1 MEDVARIIKQL
12 LIKEPFYGLF
22 LMGLQRKDGT
32 SEIDTAAVGIEGI
45 NPVLYVNLNFWGTL
59 DDKMK
64 IAILKHELNHI
75 LMGHLTNNWNYL
87 SDEDH
92 VTLNEAQDCEIN
104 SFISELQ
111 TDPWCYPAA
120 YNLENG
126 KGTLYY
132 YEQIKKQKKKGG
144 GGSGSGQG
152 QGQNSSGR
160 KTVDDHKFFGKAA
173 DLSDAE
179 KQLIEQQIANN
190 TKRTAEQVQKQCGN
204 IPGQFQEYVN
214 NLFKVKDRIFN
225 WKAYFRRSLGTM
237 IDVEL
242 KKTKKR
248 ESVRFPGAAGS
259 KHKRKAKVLVVVDT
273 SGSISTKDLCDF
285 FSEINHVYKAG
296 TVVDIIEIDTQ
307 IQRQYTYT
315 GTWDM
320 KASGRGGTVL
330 NDAIEYYNNH
340 RRDYTAMVI
349 FTDGY
354 CNVDFKIYGKHMW
367 ILTHDSC
374 NQKYPGPVIKIPA
387 NHEV

>member
-1 MEDVARIIKQL
+1 
-12 LIKEPFYGLF
+12 
-22 LMGLQRKDGT
+22 
-32 SEIDTAAVGIEGI
+32 
-45 NPVLYVNLNFWGTL
+45 
-59 DDKMK
+59 
-64 IAILKHELNHI
+64 
-75 LMGHLTNNWNYL
+75 MGHLTSNWKYL
-87 SDEDH
+87 NDEDH
-92 VTLNEAQDCEIN
+92 DTLNEAQDCEIN

-126 KGTLYY
+126 KGTLHY

-144 GGSGSGQG
+144 GGSRSGQSQKG
-152 QGQNSSGR
+152 SSGR

-259 KHKRKAKVLVVVDT
+259 WHRGAEKR
-273 SGSISTKDLCDF
+273 
-285 FSEINHVYKAG
+285 
-296 TVVDIIEIDTQ
+296 
-307 IQRQYTYT
+307 
-315 GTWDM
+315 
-320 KASGRGGTVL
+320 
-330 NDAIEYYNNH
+330 
-340 RRDYTAMVI
+340 
-349 FTDGY
+349 
-354 CNVDFKIYGKHMW
+354 
-367 ILTHDSC
+367 
-374 NQKYPGPVIKIPA
+374 
-387 NHEV
+387 

>member
-1 MEDVARIIKQL
+1 
-12 LIKEPFYGLF
+12 
-22 LMGLQRKDGT
+22 
-32 SEIDTAAVGIEGI
+32 
-45 NPVLYVNLNFWGTL
+45 
-59 DDKMK
+59 
-64 IAILKHELNHI
+64 
-75 LMGHLTNNWNYL
+75 MGHLTTNWKYL
-87 SDEDH
+87 NDEDH
-92 VTLNEAQDCEIN
+92 DTLNEAQDCEIN

-111 TDPWCYPAA
+111 TDPWCYPGAFS
-120 YNLENG
+120 LENG

-132 YEQIKKQKKKGG
+132 YEEIKKKKKKVG

-152 QGQNSSGR
+152 KGSNSP
-160 KTVDDHKFFGKAA
+160 KLVDDHKFFGKAA

-320 KASGRGGTVL
+320 KASGRGGK
-330 NDAIEYYNNH
+330 
-340 RRDYTAMVI
+340 R
-349 FTDGY
+349 Y
-354 CNVDFKIYGKHMW
+354 CASLYGD
-367 ILTHDSC
+367 I
-374 NQKYPGPVIKIPA
+374 
-387 NHEV
+387 